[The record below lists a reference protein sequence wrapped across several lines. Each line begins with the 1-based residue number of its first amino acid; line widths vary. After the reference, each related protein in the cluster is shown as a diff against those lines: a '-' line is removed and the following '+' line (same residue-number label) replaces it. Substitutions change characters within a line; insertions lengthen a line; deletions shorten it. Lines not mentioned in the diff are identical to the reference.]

1 MATASRLEIRILPH
15 HLPHE
20 TCIPEGTSHGARA
33 LVCRKETVMQTQH
46 NAKITT
52 NEARQ
57 GERTGLIWI
66 LTAGT
71 LVAIMGL
78 GAVMLAQAI

>member
-1 MATASRLEIRILPH
+1 
-15 HLPHE
+15 
-20 TCIPEGTSHGARA
+20 
-33 LVCRKETVMQTQH
+33 MQTQH
-46 NAKITT
+46 NTKVTT